1 MRNKKRTRQQRRN
14 KSHSGARRLLWIS
27 NSMVCFALLCSQF
40 SAAVV
45 VFTVACRLFP
55 FDCCAAD
62 AFLSFSSHKIARIMQ
77 IQALNCVLLCVCF
90 AITKMRN
97 CINFYRCLL
106 IFCLCKCAHSRSL
119 SLFSFGSSII
129 KLSFRLHFIPL
140 SLSLAHPSYYPTI
153 FISVS
158 SLFWFLLRIDIEMES
173 YFFAISQ

>member
-1 MRNKKRTRQQRRN
+1 MRAGCFGFQIQ
-14 KSHSGARRLLWIS
+14 W
-27 NSMVCFALLCSQF
+27 FALLCSAPNF
-40 SAAVV
+40 LLLLLFLLLPAV
-45 VFTVACRLFP
+45 FCY

-62 AFLSFSSHKIARIMQ
+62 SFLSFSSHKIARIMQ

-106 IFCLCKCAHSRSL
+106 IFCLCKCALSRCL
-119 SLFSFGSSII
+119 SLFLRVFDHQTLFSFA
-129 KLSFRLHFIPL
+129 FHFTL

-158 SLFWFLLRIDIEMES
+158 SLL
-173 YFFAISQ
+173 